1 MLSSGAGAFITA
13 GISGAFLTLSGVEL
27 CNVVGIS
34 VISVF
39 GLDWDSSK
47 LVSFISSRGALDII
61 MVSVIVFTAESE
73 FSERLQRFK
82 FH

>member
-1 MLSSGAGAFITA
+1 MLSSDVGAIITA
-13 GISGAFLTLSGVEL
+13 GISRAFVTLSGVES
-27 CNVVGIS
+27 CKIDGTS

-39 GLDWDSSK
+39 GLDGDSSK

-61 MVSVIVFTAESE
+61 MVSVIVFTADSE
-73 FSERLQRFK
+73 CSERLQRFR